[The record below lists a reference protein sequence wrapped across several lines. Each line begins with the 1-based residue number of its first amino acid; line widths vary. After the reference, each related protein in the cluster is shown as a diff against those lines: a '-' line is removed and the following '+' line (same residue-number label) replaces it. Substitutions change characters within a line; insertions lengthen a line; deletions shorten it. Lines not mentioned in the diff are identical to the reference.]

1 MQLAFPPLD
10 HRPVA
15 QAAPEPIQHGFSG
28 EEPRT
33 AGPAARAYQ
42 AATSETSFHSA
53 LSDSPSPAGEAPS
66 FGDFIDM
73 INPLQHIPLVNLAYR
88 ALTGDQIGGA
98 AQVVGGALFGG
109 PIGAIAGTASA
120 IIEHQTGHSTTDVA
134 ISAFSGEKLSVPA
147 RTYADL
153 SAPVTKRY
161 NFNQSA

>member
-1 MQLAFPPLD
+1 MQFAFPPLD
-10 HRPVA
+10 HRPAA
-15 QAAPEPIQHGFSG
+15 QTAPVPIQRGFSG

-33 AGPAARAYQ
+33 AGPAARSYQ
-42 AATSETSFHSA
+42 SGVSQGAFRAALAESA
-53 LSDSPSPAGEAPS
+53 PSAKAAPS
-66 FGDFIDM
+66 FGDFLDIV
-73 INPLQHIPLVNLAYR
+73 NPLQHIPLVNLAYR

-134 ISAFSGEKLSVPA
+134 LSAFSGETLPA
-147 RTYADL
+147 PVRTYADL